1 MWYGALLYFIYFII
15 LKIWLNLNA
24 WIGEGLAR
32 MEATKCLRRRL
43 RGGVAVTFD
52 GETKVIPSAY
62 GVPSAGFLGRE
73 DVFGAHEHCIWR
85 ARGEIERMIQGVMEK

>member
-1 MWYGALLYFIYFII
+1 MAKF
-15 LKIWLNLNA
+15 
-24 WIGEGLAR
+24 
-32 MEATKCLRRRL
+32 KCLDRRGACEDGSHEMSAAKVE
-43 RGGVAVTFD
+43 GGVAVTFD